1 MQLVGL
7 CICGALRPLCRV
19 QGHDAGEFGKHT
31 QTVQACIALDVCAG
45 EVRCGVVKALG
56 MLSEPLGSLRLLAVS

>member
-1 MQLVGL
+1 MQLMGL
-7 CICGALRPLCRV
+7 CICGALRPMCRV
-19 QGHDAGEFGKHT
+19 HVHGAGGFGKHT

-56 MLSEPLGSLRLLAVS
+56 VFSEPLGNLRLLTVS